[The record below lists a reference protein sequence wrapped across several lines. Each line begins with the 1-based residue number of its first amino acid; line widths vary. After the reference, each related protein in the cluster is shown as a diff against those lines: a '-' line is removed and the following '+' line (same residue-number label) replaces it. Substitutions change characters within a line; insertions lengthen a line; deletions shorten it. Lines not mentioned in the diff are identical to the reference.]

1 MDSPKTLGQTL
12 EISLDF
18 IKEKETNSEEYA
30 DMDSKFSEKCLSIQR
45 NLMPDIP
52 RNTTFEKVI
61 ENISKTS
68 TSVDKN
74 I

>member
-1 MDSPKTLGQTL
+1 MQTL
-12 EISLDF
+12 

-30 DMDSKFSEKCLSIQR
+30 DMDSEFSEKCLSIQR
-45 NLMPDIP
+45 NLMPGIP

-68 TSVDKN
+68 TIVDKN
-74 I
+74 V